1 VFCPNL
7 QATKK
12 ITVRNKRAQKVL
24 FVADHIG
31 QLHGSALSA
40 QDILRSIPSSYQKYL
55 LSPYKPDQYDDIELS
70 FSLKPVT
77 KFLSRNKLGRA
88 ALRLFPRCVVSLA
101 DSFCLKAIFWHFSFD
116 LVLVNGYGSASTWR
130 EIRNIL
136 PPKTKTVVISRES
149 PRHFEFGDI
158 NVRLESQIEFLLGFQ
173 FHIFV
178 SSRLKSE
185 WIEIAHLERARCFY
199 LPNCCA
205 EEKFIHLSRDKKAK
219 LDSRLGLGIPSNT
232 VLLLNVGTLE
242 LRKGQQDLV
251 ELGIRLKKDRID
263 FTVGCIGFPHGPE
276 GLSLQKAVSHAAL
289 DSHFVLPG
297 PSEDIAA
304 WFTAADFL
312 VFSSRAEAMPRTILE
327 AMAAA
332 LPIISTNVDGI
343 PELIASDD
351 IGLLYFPGDIDMLES
366 LVLLSIDNREA
377 STARGFNARIRYK
390 KDFSRAHHA
399 GKLSQIV
406 SSIGNT
412 EA

>member
-1 VFCPNL
+1 V
-7 QATKK
+7 Q
-12 ITVRNKRAQKVL
+12 NKGAQKVL

-40 QDILRSIPSSYQKYL
+40 HDILRSIPSSYKKYL
-55 LSPYKPDQYDDIELS
+55 LSPYKPDQCADIELS
-70 FSLKPVT
+70 FSLQPLT
-77 KFLSRNKLGRA
+77 KFLSSNKLGKA
-88 ALRLFPRCVVSLA
+88 ALRFLPRSVVSLA

-116 LVLVNGYGSASTWR
+116 LVIVNGYGSASTWR
-130 EIRNIL
+130 QICTIL
-136 PPKTKTVVISRES
+136 PPKTKPVVVSRES

-158 NVRLESQIEFLLGFQ
+158 NVRLESQIEFLRGFRS
-173 FHIFV
+173 HIFV
-178 SSRLKSE
+178 SSRLKNE
-185 WIEIAHLERARCFY
+185 WIEIANLERARCFY

-219 LDSRLGLGIPSNT
+219 LDSRLELGIPSNT

-251 ELGIRLKKDRID
+251 ELGIRLKKDGID

-276 GLSLQKAVSHAAL
+276 GMRLQKAVSHAGL
-289 DSHFVLPG
+289 EDHFLLPG
-297 PSEDIAA
+297 PSEAIAS

-312 VFSSRAEAMPRTILE
+312 VFTSRAEAMPRTILE

-343 PELIASDD
+343 PELISSDD
-351 IGLLYFPGDIDMLES
+351 TGLLYMPGNIDMLER
-366 LVLLSIDNREA
+366 LVLLSIDNHEA
-377 STARGFNARIRYK
+377 STARGFNARNLYK
-390 KDFSRAHHA
+390 KDFSQAHHA
-399 GKLSQIV
+399 RKLAQIV
-406 SSIGNT
+406 RSISNT

>member
-1 VFCPNL
+1 
-7 QATKK
+7 
-12 ITVRNKRAQKVL
+12 VRNKRAQKVL

-40 QDILRSIPSSYQKYL
+40 QDILRSIPSSYKKYL
-55 LSPYKPDQYDDIELS
+55 LSPYKPDQCADIELIC
-70 FSLKPVT
+70 SLQPVT
-77 KFLSRNKLGRA
+77 KFLGRNKLGRA
-88 ALRLFPRCVVSLA
+88 ALRLLPSYIVNFA
-101 DSFCLKAIFWHFSFD
+101 DWFCLRAFLRYFSFD

-130 EIRNIL
+130 QIRNIL

-149 PRHFEFGDI
+149 PRHFGFGDI
-158 NVRLESQIEFLLGFQ
+158 NVSLQSQIEFLRGFQ
-173 FHIFV
+173 SHIFV

-185 WIEIAHLERARCFY
+185 WIEIAHLESARCSY

-205 EEKFIHLSRDKKAK
+205 EEKFIHISRDKKVK
-219 LDSRLGLGIPSNT
+219 LDSRLELGIPSNT

-251 ELGIRLKKDRID
+251 ELGISLKKDGID
-263 FTVGCIGFPHGPE
+263 FRVGCIGFPHGPE
-276 GLSLQKAVSHAAL
+276 GMRLQKAVSHAGL
-289 DSHFVLPG
+289 EDHFLLPG
-297 PSEDIAA
+297 PSEAIAS

-312 VFSSRAEAMPRTILE
+312 VFTSRAEAMPRTILE

-351 IGLLYFPGDIDMLES
+351 IGLLYVPGDIDMLER
-366 LVLLSIDNREA
+366 LVLLSINNCEA
-377 STARGFNARIRYK
+377 STSRGFNARSRYK
-390 KDFSRAHHA
+390 EKFSQAHHA
-399 GKLSQIV
+399 RKLAQIV
-406 SSIGNT
+406 SSIGNA